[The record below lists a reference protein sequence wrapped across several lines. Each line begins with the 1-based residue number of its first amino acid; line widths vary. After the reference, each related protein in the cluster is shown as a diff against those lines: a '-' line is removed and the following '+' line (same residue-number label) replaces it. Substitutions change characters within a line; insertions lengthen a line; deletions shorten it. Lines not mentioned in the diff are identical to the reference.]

1 MLIAYFIP
9 TVINDLVLILFLQ
22 NSITSVSTSTNLYE
36 FLNLFS
42 SSFDFSLLSLRAKVI
57 VKNEFHL

>member
-42 SSFDFSLLSLRAKVI
+42 SSFDFSLLSLRAKVNSFI
-57 VKNEFHL
+57 FF